1 MALTLLVVAATRP
14 ARYSV
19 PTIIAIACVIGLGL
33 AMIVWRRNRWERA
46 DAGRPHRPPGSDR
59 SLHAEDASPKPIEP
73 VQRESDRPDDGSPSD
88 RQRNGDDR

>member
-1 MALTLLVVAATRP
+1 MATTLLVVAV
-14 ARYSV
+14 ARAHHFS
-19 PTIIAIACVIGLGL
+19 IASGVAFAVVIGLGL